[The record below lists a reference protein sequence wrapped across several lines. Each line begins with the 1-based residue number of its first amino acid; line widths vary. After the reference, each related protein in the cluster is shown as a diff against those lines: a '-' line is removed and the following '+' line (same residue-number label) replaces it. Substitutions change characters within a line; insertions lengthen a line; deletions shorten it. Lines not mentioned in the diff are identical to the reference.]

1 MTQDNLEA
9 LGVAIAAMSLALQI
23 AEFVEMEERKRHN
36 RKRKRRHKKPRCR
49 RRKKDKRH

>member
-23 AEFVEMEERKRHN
+23 AEFVEMEERKR
-36 RKRKRRHKKPRCR
+36 RHKKPRCR